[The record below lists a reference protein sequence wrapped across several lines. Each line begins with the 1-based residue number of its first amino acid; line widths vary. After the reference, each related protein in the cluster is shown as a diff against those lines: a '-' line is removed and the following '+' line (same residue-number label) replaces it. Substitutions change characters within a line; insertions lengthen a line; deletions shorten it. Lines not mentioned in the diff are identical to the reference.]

1 MSAILQLCQLY
12 TQRGEVRK
20 AGETD
25 VSHKDYV
32 LSWGPGYLKRS
43 ETINTP
49 DLFTAFGV
57 DRQSGKTVRLPTTE
71 WPFDHAAVMP
81 SPATHAILTVL
92 KAGETVHQA
101 GELPETPRVSKIH
114 YEPPKTVCKRPFAS
128 IFPPSMENGD
138 GTRCCASSRA
148 CATRR
153 QRRCCQLPQPTAF

>member
-1 MSAILQLCQLY
+1 MSIIY
-12 TQRGEVRK
+12 TAGEVRK

-71 WPFDHAAVMP
+71 WPFDHTAVMASFLKP
-81 SPATHAILTVL
+81 GKANKLGILTRFF
-92 KAGETVHQA
+92 GEA
-101 GELPETPRVSKIH
+101 EPRRKGSDCCWYV
-114 YEPPKTVCKRPFAS
+114 
-128 IFPPSMENGD
+128 GD
-138 GTRCCASSRA
+138 
-148 CATRR
+148 
-153 QRRCCQLPQPTAF
+153 CCQAIVHVLHSLERLRYQSVPIDVYS